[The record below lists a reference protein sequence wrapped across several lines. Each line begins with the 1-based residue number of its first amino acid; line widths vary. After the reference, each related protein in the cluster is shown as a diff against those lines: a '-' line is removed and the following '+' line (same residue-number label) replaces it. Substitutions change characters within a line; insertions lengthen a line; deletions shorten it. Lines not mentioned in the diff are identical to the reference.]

1 MPIDAASLFV
11 QKCLPDTLSFCS
23 WSLASEEWTAA
34 QRNNA
39 TRRHGGSITR
49 LDLCDY
55 RENSW
60 LPPYEWPLKFPR
72 SAIFRSQSSYWQK
85 IRSQSCIDGLT
96 TNAMLEQMMFVTD
109 RLANTHMV
117 ENQQWWIGKTIWK
130 LYANYMEAM
139 EAMAKLYAN
148 TQMMYLYGSSNF
160 KINF

>member
-1 MPIDAASLFV
+1 
-11 QKCLPDTLSFCS
+11 
-23 WSLASEEWTAA
+23 
-34 QRNNA
+34 
-39 TRRHGGSITR
+39 
-49 LDLCDY
+49 
-55 RENSW
+55 
-60 LPPYEWPLKFPR
+60 
-72 SAIFRSQSSYWQK
+72 
-85 IRSQSCIDGLT
+85 
-96 TNAMLEQMMFVTD
+96 MLEQMMFVTD